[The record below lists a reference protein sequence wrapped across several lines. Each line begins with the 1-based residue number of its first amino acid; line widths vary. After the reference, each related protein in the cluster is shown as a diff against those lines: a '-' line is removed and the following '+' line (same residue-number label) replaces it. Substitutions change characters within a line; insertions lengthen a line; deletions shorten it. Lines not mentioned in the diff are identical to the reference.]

1 MFNSMVLNKTHCLE
15 LYTWVMMAELL
26 FSQNLYVI
34 QLLFH
39 DQTIVA
45 QKELRNMVHDNMV
58 HLYAT

>member
-1 MFNSMVLNKTHCLE
+1 
-15 LYTWVMMAELL
+15 MAELL

>member
-1 MFNSMVLNKTHCLE
+1 
-15 LYTWVMMAELL
+15 MMAELL

-39 DQTIVA
+39 DQIIVA
-45 QKELRNMVHDNMV
+45 QKELRNMVRDNMV